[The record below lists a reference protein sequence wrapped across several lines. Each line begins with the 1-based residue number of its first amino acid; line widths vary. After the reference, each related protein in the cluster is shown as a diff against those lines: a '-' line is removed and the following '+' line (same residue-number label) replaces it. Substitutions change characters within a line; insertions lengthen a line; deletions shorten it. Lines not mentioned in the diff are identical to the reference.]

1 MIRAIN
7 ISYAAP
13 SGDGEAVSILRG
25 VDFEAGAGTFT
36 GIVGPNGAGKT
47 TLLRALAGFL
57 PVKGEVQVDGQPI
70 ASYPP
75 RKLARRI
82 AYMHQVTAAQ
92 VVAMGRTPWIGAFAV
107 PEPEDPR
114 VVRAMERAGCTELAG
129 RPVSR
134 LSGGERQ
141 RVMLA
146 RALAQETPCLLLDEP
161 TASLDIRHA
170 CEVFRLC
177 RAAAAEGFLVTA
189 VLHDLRQAAR
199 SCDRIF
205 LMKDGRVLASG
216 PPEEVLTPERIGEA
230 YGVKAAVFRSP
241 AGEWDYTVEI

>member
-82 AYMHQVTAAQ
+82 AYMHQ
-92 VVAMGRTPWIGAFAV
+92 
-107 PEPEDPR
+107 D
-114 VVRAMERAGCTELAG
+114 
-129 RPVSR
+129 
-134 LSGGERQ
+134 LS
-141 RVMLA
+141 L
-146 RALAQETPCLLLDEP
+146 
-161 TASLDIRHA
+161 IH
-170 CEVFRLC
+170 
-177 RAAAAEGFLVTA
+177 
-189 VLHDLRQAAR
+189 
-199 SCDRIF
+199 I
-205 LMKDGRVLASG
+205 
-216 PPEEVLTPERIGEA
+216 
-230 YGVKAAVFRSP
+230 
-241 AGEWDYTVEI
+241 